1 MRVIAILLFFSLII
15 VFQLPPLIRGKKW
28 RELIVFMMLFLAGLG
43 YSVGQV
49 LDWPLPNPT
58 KRLELLFEPAWKAI
72 EKILS

>member
-1 MRVIAILLFFSLII
+1 MRVIAILLFFSIII

-28 RELIVFMMLFLAGLG
+28 RETSVFSVLFLAGLI

-49 LDWPLPNPT
+49 LNWPLPNPT
-58 KRLELLFEPAWKAI
+58 KRMGLLFEPVWKAV